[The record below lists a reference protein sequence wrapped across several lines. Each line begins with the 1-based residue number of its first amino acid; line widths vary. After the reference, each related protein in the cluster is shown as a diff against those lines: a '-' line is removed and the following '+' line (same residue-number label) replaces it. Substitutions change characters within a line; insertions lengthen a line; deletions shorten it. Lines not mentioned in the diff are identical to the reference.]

1 MNIKRT
7 IKLDLAIT
15 EENPLQIGDQI
26 TCGKYTA
33 TCQKMNGDK
42 AIFMLDQYLDKPY
55 EMNHDGYNRG
65 GYPESDLREELISD
79 FQTDSNFDSIRDI
92 LVPDQNGDIVRIPT
106 VCEFFGAIDPDFYD
120 LDDAEQWELMKDRK
134 NRIALR
140 EGEPYEWG
148 WLQNTVKVS
157 ASNFARVVSY
167 GNADCSFASTSY
179 GVRPVFSIKC
189 PPLVGG
195 KPKAEDEVPAVTT
208 QQFIRNHY
216 FDSDHDANVALDIL
230 KNIIKES
237 GVVTVADFKHFGGI
251 EHTEEDHQYGWKNLD
266 DVSVV
271 EVSSI
276 DCGKE
281 YYLDLPEP
289 ELLTKNDAVNH
300 PSHYTQGGIEC
311 IEAIKASMTPNEFQD
326 YCKGNVLKYIWR
338 WRDKAGVEDLK
349 KASVYLNWAIQSVEE
364 ENISA

>member
-1 MNIKRT
+1 MIIKRI

-33 TCQKMNGDK
+33 TCQKTNGDT

-55 EMNHDGYNRG
+55 EMNLDDCNRG
-65 GYPESDLREELISD
+65 GYPKSGLRKELISD
-79 FQTDSNFDSIRDI
+79 FQGDFNFDSIRDI

-106 VCEFFGAIDPDFYD
+106 VCEFFSPIDPYYHDI
-120 LDDAEQWELMKDRK
+120 DDSEQWELMKDRK

-140 EGEPYEWG
+140 EGISNEWG
-148 WLQNTVKVS
+148 WLQNTVKCSEVS
-157 ASNFARVVSY
+157 FAAVISN
-167 GNADCSFASTSY
+167 GNASRYIASHRL

-189 PPLVGG
+189 QPLVGG
-195 KPKAEDEVPAVTT
+195 EPKSEDKAPAVTS
-208 QQFIRNHY
+208 QQFIQNHY
-216 FDSDHDANVALDIL
+216 FNSEHDANVALDVMKKVI
-230 KNIIKES
+230 EDS
-237 GVVTVADFKHFGGI
+237 GVVTVADFKHFGGM
-251 EHTEEDHQYGWKNLD
+251 EHTEEDHRYGWKNLD

-271 EVSSI
+271 QIYSQ
-276 DCGKE
+276 DYGTE
-281 YYLDLPEP
+281 YYLNLSEP
-289 ELLTKNDAVNH
+289 ELIIKNDAVNH

-311 IEAIKASMTPNEFQD
+311 IEAIKASMATNGFQD

-349 KASVYLNWAIQSVEE
+349 KASVYLNWIIQSAEE
-364 ENISA
+364 EKNS